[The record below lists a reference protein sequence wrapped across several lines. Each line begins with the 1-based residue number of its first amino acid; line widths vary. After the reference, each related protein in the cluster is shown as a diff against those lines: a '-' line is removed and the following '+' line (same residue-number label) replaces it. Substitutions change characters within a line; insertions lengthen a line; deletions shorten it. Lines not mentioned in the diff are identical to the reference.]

1 MIYLNLRYNLTGIV
15 ILDSIIT
22 IGSSVDLNMTVRDL
36 RDIPRK
42 WVDLKKS
49 LKNFVDED
57 FGAYSASEGAFER
70 LVSI

>member
-1 MIYLNLRYNLTGIV
+1 MLYLSLRYNFTNIV
-15 ILDSIIT
+15 LLDSIIT

-49 LKNFVDED
+49 LKNSLDGVFR
-57 FGAYSASEGAFER
+57 AYSADERAFG
-70 LVSI
+70 S

>member
-1 MIYLNLRYNLTGIV
+1 MIYLNLRYNFTGIV
-15 ILDSIIT
+15 ILGSIIA

-49 LKNFVDED
+49 LKNSLGGVFR
-57 FGAYSASEGAFER
+57 AYSADERAFG
-70 LVSI
+70 S